1 MGQNKLVNFSK
12 QVFLGKS
19 VPNVMSGVRW
29 MSLTPLT
36 HEYFDRC
43 EEIAYNSVKT
53 FDRTFL
59 INLKKGPDDVC
70 FFKFSEK
77 SYGKRTNMYFG
88 ATKDTDN
95 FLKCLKE
102 APKAKEEQV
111 FASINSDTF
120 PARSITM
127 QRILDD
133 YVLIVEE
140 DLDSDKA
147 RKIHLD
153 IELVAKIVRIF
164 SRQRE
169 ML

>member
-1 MGQNKLVNFSK
+1 
-12 QVFLGKS
+12 
-19 VPNVMSGVRW
+19 

-59 INLKKGPDDVC
+59 INLKKGPDDLK

-77 SYGKRTNMYFG
+77 SHGRRTNMYFG

-140 DLDSDKA
+140 DLDSDSETEDIFIAIPIKRCNESLV
-147 RKIHLD
+147 RKVNHQ
-153 IELVAKIVRIF
+153 KF
-164 SRQRE
+164 SNR
-169 ML
+169 